1 MAESESNTTA
11 KEMTTEDVKALS
23 KKMGGGDKVKRKA
36 HEFPDPNSVPDAKLM
51 PLFEDDDKNHVW
63 TVRGSF
69 SLIPYVFSL
78 TSTMTIYRNESNNE
92 LTIFNAFR
100 CVETLEKEIL
110 ALGKVAHVVK
120 LGQFHG
126 DADAYYVRAPQFGKP
141 KLWTL
146 PEGSVAEGTTA
157 DEILSATNLP
167 ISGANLYNLLGHPFP
182 EGLVTVPCNTGG
194 GPLLIACD
202 SLIHIPDLSIV
213 SYMGRF
219 MFYLM
224 GFSMQTAPNVPKPAP
239 LWCKQSVGA
248 VGVDCVRGWY
258 KDVAA
263 MEWTSCVGAHGT
275 PAKNCDHAAMAA
287 AVEEQIAAPATK

>member
-1 MAESESNTTA
+1 MTTVA
-11 KEMTTEDVKALS
+11 TKEMTPEDIEALS

-36 HEFPDPNSVPDAKLM
+36 DDFPGPNSVPNAKLI
-51 PLFEDDDKNHVW
+51 PLFEDDDKNHIW

-69 SLIPYVFSL
+69 SIIPYVFSL

-100 CVETLEKEIL
+100 CEEPLEQDIL
-110 ALGKVAHVVK
+110 KLGTIAHVVK

-126 DADAYYVRAPQFGKP
+126 DADAYYAKAPQFQKP

-157 DEILSATNLP
+157 DEILSDTNLP
-167 ISGANLYNLLGHPFP
+167 VMGAKFFNLQGHPFP
-182 EGLVTVPCNTGG
+182 EGLMTVPCHTGG
-194 GPLLIACD
+194 GPLLVACD
-202 SLIHIPDLSIV
+202 SLVHIPDLSIV

-224 GFSMQTAPNVPKPAP
+224 GFTMQSALNVPKPAP
-239 LWCKQSVGA
+239 LWCKQSTGA
-248 VGVDCVRGWY
+248 VGVECVRGWY
-258 KDVAA
+258 HDIAA
-263 MEWTSCVGAHGT
+263 MEWASCVGAHGV
-275 PAKNCDHAAMAA
+275 PAKNCDHDAMKKT
-287 AVEEQIAAPATK
+287 VEEQLAKPEGN

>member
-1 MAESESNTTA
+1 MTA
-11 KEMTTEDVKALS
+11 SAAKKIMSPEDIEALS

-36 HEFPDPNSVPDAKLM
+36 DDYPVANSVPNAKLT
-51 PLFEDDDKNHVW
+51 PLFENDDKNHVW

-78 TSTMTIYRNESNNE
+78 TSTMTIYRSESNNNE

-100 CVETLEKEIL
+100 CVESLEQEIL
-110 ALGKVAHVVK
+110 ALGKIAHVVK

-126 DADAYYVRAPQFGKP
+126 DADAYYVNAPQFGKP

-146 PEGSVAEGTTA
+146 AGGSVAEGTAA
-157 DEILSATNLP
+157 DEILSPTNLP
-167 ISGANLYNLLGHPFP
+167 VAGAKIYNLQGHPFP
-182 EGLVTVPCNTGG
+182 EGMMTVPCNVGG

-219 MFYLM
+219 IFYLM

-258 KDVAA
+258 KDIAA
-263 MEWTSCVGAHGT
+263 MEWTSCVGAHGS
-275 PAKNCDHAAMAA
+275 PATNCDHTAMLD
-287 AVEEQIAAPATK
+287 AVEEQMATPDGT